1 MAKTHQHMMLKQ
13 RETLVVVFPFS
24 VYSKDEMN
32 KELICLQVKSLENHD
47 VNHCQKIIILNKA
60 VFEFHNWTQQM
71 SIKLYS
77 IFWICISELGVPISE
92 LKSSDVRPFEF
103 GFFELFLTN
112 FKVQSRATKA
122 IAVRTPVFGNPNSKV
137 RIFALWSSSPC
148 LQAKQELLHP
158 NMWIVRVRLTS
169 SDANHEGAH
178 ESRCQSSE
186 FRSFWRFGFQFLKFA
201 FLTLK
206 FGSVRAFGARIP
218 NFGIR
223 ISKWWRRRQRRRRRR
238 RRRYGHTF
246 CLYCALVLE
255 LDRNAMNC
263 YQQPVNNKMSI
274 L

>member
-1 MAKTHQHMMLKQ
+1 MMWIIVKKSLFWTKLYLNFTVEHNKCQ
-13 RETLVVVFPFS
+13 SNFTVFFESVFPNLEFR
-24 VYSKDEMN
+24 YPNSKVRMSD
-32 KELICLQVKSLENHD
+32 L
-47 VNHCQKIIILNKA
+47 LN
-60 VFEFHNWTQQM
+60 
-71 SIKLYS
+71 
-77 IFWICISELGVPISE
+77 
-92 LKSSDVRPFEF
+92 F
-103 GFFELFLTN
+103 GFFEFFLTN
-112 FKVQSRATKA
+112 FKVLSRATKA

-218 NFGIR
+218 NFWDSDFQMVEATATTTTTAATTIWAH
-223 ISKWWRRRQRRRRRR
+223 I
-238 RRRYGHTF
+238 
-246 CLYCALVLE
+246 L
-255 LDRNAMNC
+255 
-263 YQQPVNNKMSI
+263 SI
-274 L
+274 LCARARIR